1 VNAPLITSD
10 VDNPARG
17 IVLKLASIL
26 LFTIMSVLIKAAREF
41 APAGETVFFRSFFAI
56 PPILIYAIVMGR
68 VTDIIDVRSPRA
80 HVIRGMIGV
89 GSMASG
95 FMALGYLPLPEA
107 IAINFAAPLM
117 ATGLAAVV
125 LGETVRVY
133 RWTAVAVGLVGVLV
147 MLWPRLTV
155 VSTGVFTE
163 TDVLG
168 AGFALLGA
176 IFSAVATIQIRT
188 LTRTERTLAI
198 VFWFA
203 VTASLAGLLTIPW
216 GWSALDH
223 DTAIMLVS
231 AGLLGGTAQILMTES
246 YRAAD
251 ASTLAPFEYSS
262 MVYGLGLAYI
272 IFAEVPSTT
281 VLVGASIV
289 IGAGL
294 FIIHRERQLNIDRTR
309 EKAVRLPKH

>member
-1 VNAPLITSD
+1 VNAPLITSA
-10 VDNPARG
+10 VENPARG
-17 IVLKLASIL
+17 IALKLASIL
-26 LFTIMSVLIKAAREF
+26 LFTIMSVCIKAAREV

-68 VTDIIDVRSPRA
+68 VTDLVDVRSPRA
-80 HVIRGMIGV
+80 HLFRGLIGV
-89 GSMASG
+89 GGMASG
-95 FMALGYLPLPEA
+95 FIALGYLPLPEA
-107 IAINFAAPLM
+107 IAINYAAPLM

-133 RWTAVAVGLVGVLV
+133 RWTAVGVGLFGVLV

-176 IFSAVATIQIRT
+176 TFSAISTVQIRT
-188 LTRTERTLAI
+188 MTQTERTLAI

-203 VTASLAGLLTIPW
+203 VIASVAALLTIPW

-223 DTAIMLVS
+223 DTTILLVS

-246 YRAAD
+246 YRNAD

-262 MVYGLGLAYI
+262 MVYGLGLGYV
-272 IFAEVPSTT
+272 FFGDVPTVT
-281 VLVGASIV
+281 VLIGASIV

-294 FIIHRERQLNIDRTR
+294 FIIYRERQLEIDRTR
-309 EKAVRLPKH
+309 ERAVRPPKH